1 MSKIETD
8 YLIAGAG
15 AVGLAFADT
24 LLTETDANI
33 VIVDRHGLPGGHW
46 NDAYPFVAL
55 HQPSAFYGVA
65 SMPLGS
71 DRVDAGGL
79 NDGFLELAT
88 GAEVSAYFQRVMRE
102 RLLASGRVRYYPL
115 SELEPGADGGSH
127 RLRSLL
133 SGQQTTVQVRRR
145 LVDATYYGTT
155 VPSTHR
161 PAFPVADG
169 AWLVTPNDLPQ
180 LWKQSERLPANFII
194 LGAGKTAMDAGVYL
208 LQSGAPPDRIQ
219 WVRPRDSWMLNR
231 RGTQPLMAFLEEVIA
246 GQALQMEALLSATD
260 ANDWFDQL
268 EQGGQML
275 RLDPA
280 VRPTM
285 FHYATISTGEIA
297 LLQQI
302 TRVLRH
308 GPVNAIE
315 PEALVF
321 ADARVTVPK
330 DSLFIDCTAR
340 AVTRRPP
347 VPVYQP
353 QRIVLQMTRIPQPAF
368 SAALAAWLE
377 AHGDNDA
384 ARNAMSI
391 PVPLP
396 DSVNDVPRATI
407 VNLMN
412 QGRWNQDARLRAW
425 IRACRLDGFSKL
437 IASVDPAD
445 AAKMAALGRLRRA
458 AEGLPAAAARWMR

>member
-24 LLTETDANI
+24 LLTETDADI

-268 EQGGQML
+268 EQGGQQ
-275 RLDPA
+275 R
-280 VRPTM
+280 TY
-285 FHYATISTGEIA
+285 H
-297 LLQQI
+297 QI
-302 TRVLRH
+302 PRRSQSQLE
-308 GPVNAIE
+308 G
-315 PEALVF
+315 LV
-321 ADARVTVPK
+321 
-330 DSLFIDCTAR
+330 
-340 AVTRRPP
+340 
-347 VPVYQP
+347 Q
-353 QRIVLQMTRIPQPAF
+353 
-368 SAALAAWLE
+368 
-377 AHGDNDA
+377 
-384 ARNAMSI
+384 I
-391 PVPLP
+391 PVPLYP
-396 DSVNDVPRATI
+396 
-407 VNLMN
+407 
-412 QGRWNQDARLRAW
+412 
-425 IRACRLDGFSKL
+425 FS
-437 IASVDPAD
+437 I
-445 AAKMAALGRLRRA
+445 
-458 AEGLPAAAARWMR
+458 